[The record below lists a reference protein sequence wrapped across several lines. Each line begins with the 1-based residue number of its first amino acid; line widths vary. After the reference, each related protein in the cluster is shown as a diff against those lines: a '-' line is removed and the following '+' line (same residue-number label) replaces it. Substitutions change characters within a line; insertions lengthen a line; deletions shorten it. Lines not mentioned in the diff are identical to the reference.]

1 MTYLH
6 RLLNIR
12 EGEGKP
18 VVLLFTYF
26 FFFGATLT
34 VSKTARD
41 VYFLNRFDISYLPLM
56 FLGAACAVALTVVVY
71 NFLAKRLDLIP
82 GIALSGLIFALTLML
97 IQSHLEGGFIPFLYI
112 WIEVITAVI
121 SVQFWVAAGMVFNS
135 RQAKRLFGIILAGS
149 PVARIVIGASIPS
162 FVNRFGSAY
171 LLTLAAG
178 FVLCCVLMAWL
189 IRPYLVRGA
198 PEKPTLEKRS
208 KRSSKAGFFDG
219 YMRMIALAV
228 GAAAVTTVIVEYQ
241 FLILSNQFFPI
252 EQDLASFFGIFYAL
266 TGAISL
272 ITQVFLTGWILT
284 RFGILPAMLALPA
297 GLGIGSLAVLINPLF
312 YSSLIT
318 RISEQITKFTLNK
331 TSHELLWV
339 PVAPDG
345 KQNRK
350 LMIEGTIRTGLQ
362 GLTGVLIYVL
372 LTAWHLPYPV
382 LLRILSF
389 FALIAIGIWVLIAY
403 RLKREYVSSLM
414 LAIEKRRLNFEQ
426 MRLDTTDSDIIA
438 IIERALDSNEEAQQ
452 IFALELIENLSLT
465 PWRNTLNRLFWGAS
479 PLVQKKVL
487 SMTAEEPEI
496 VSNAE
501 IREKIEEQG
510 PLTKDALIVAGKR
523 HMTEMLPS
531 LRDMLEEGREGE
543 PEVKTAA
550 AVAILI
556 MDEEFCDIARST
568 LGELLKSEDETLK
581 IVVLQMLLFIPTLL
595 TDAELRECLES
606 DSIRIRMETLKIAHH
621 RRDENLIPTVIDCL
635 SCPQLRT
642 DARGLLK
649 TYPAEKVIA
658 AMDRACYLPETS
670 TDHQIEIIRTLK
682 VYPDLNSIFCLV
694 SLFRESPIRIQA
706 ETVDTLLEIA
716 RQNPLPES
724 VLNQFQREG
733 AKVAREIYGNY
744 QLLSGIEKTSESLLL
759 RDLFKNEIR
768 KLAVILFKLLVLRA
782 PETPVETYLI
792 YVQSGDTSKIPDLL
806 EVLENILPKNE
817 SGWMIPLIQ
826 PMSIKD
832 RFLAGLRYF
841 QDLPNDLEAKLLQW
855 IRSRNEWS
863 SGVALDYAL
872 SQGLVSVL
880 EGVDWMSFPDDRLQS
895 EIIGRDVA
903 REKSVLSELPGFPE
917 ARFREAK
924 KESNMLST
932 LEKTIILKGTVLFK
946 GISGEELF
954 HVAQAMEEERLDKD
968 SVLFRK
974 GEVGDCLYVI
984 VSGEILIH
992 IDDLEVRR
1000 HLKGDYFGEMALL
1013 DGRPRSASA
1022 TAIDETLLLKIN
1034 RENFYD
1040 IMMSRHDVLK
1050 GVLKMMTER
1059 IRELTERYAQVP

>member
-1 MTYLH
+1 MKHLQ

-41 VYFLNRFDISYLPLM
+41 AYFLNRFDISYLPLM
-56 FLGAACAVALTVVVY
+56 FLAAACAVALTVAVY

-82 GIALSGLIFALTLML
+82 GIALSGFAFILSLVL
-97 IQSHLEGGFIPFLYI
+97 IQSHLEGGVIPFLYI
-112 WIEVITAVI
+112 WVDVITTVI

-135 RQAKRLFGIILAGS
+135 RQAKRIFGIILAGS

-189 IRPYLVRGA
+189 IRPYLVRGVSG
-198 PEKPTLEKRS
+198 KPRKKKRS
-208 KRSSKAGFFDG
+208 DKAGFFDG

-241 FLILSNQFFPI
+241 FLILSNRFFPM

-272 ITQVFLTGWILT
+272 FAQVFLTGWILT
-284 RFGILPAMLALPA
+284 RFGVLPAMLALPA
-297 GLGIGSLAVLINPLF
+297 GLGIGSLALLINPLF

-318 RISEQITKFTLNK
+318 KILEQITKFTVNK
-331 TSHELLWV
+331 TSLELLWV

-350 LMIEGTIRTGLQ
+350 LLIEGTIKTGLQ

-382 LLRILSF
+382 LLRVLSF
-389 FALIAIGIWVLIAY
+389 IALMAIGIWVLGAY
-403 RLKREYVSSLM
+403 RLKKEYVSSLM
-414 LAIEKRRLNFEQ
+414 LAIEKRRLDFER
-426 MRLDTTDSDIIA
+426 MRLDTADSDIIA
-438 IIERALDSNEEAQQ
+438 TIERALDSNEEAQQ
-452 IFALELIENLSLT
+452 VFALELIENLSLA
-465 PWRNTLNRLFWGAS
+465 PWRDTLNRLFWEAS
-479 PLVQKKVL
+479 PLVQGKVL
-487 SMTAEEPEI
+487 NMTAEEPEI

-501 IREKIEEQG
+501 IRAKIEEQG

-531 LRDMLEEGREGE
+531 LREMLEDEQVAKAEIRA
-543 PEVKTAA
+543 AA

-556 MDEEFCDIARST
+556 MDREFCDVARST
-568 LGELLKSEDETLK
+568 LGGLLKSEDETLR

-595 TDAELRECLES
+595 TDAQLRECLES

-621 RRDENLIPTVIDCL
+621 RKDEDLIPSVIDCL

-670 TDHQIEIIRTLK
+670 TDHQIEIIRTLR
-682 VYPDLNSIFCLV
+682 VYPDLNSIHCLV
-694 SLFRESPIRIQA
+694 SLFNESSTPIQA
-706 ETVDTLLEIA
+706 EAVDTLLEIA
-716 RQNPLPES
+716 RQNPLPAS

-733 AKVAREIYGNY
+733 SKLAREIYEDY
-744 QLLSGIEKTSESLLL
+744 QLLSRIDKTSETLLL

-768 KLAVILFKLLVLRA
+768 RLVRILFKLLVMRA

-792 YVQSGDTSKIPDLL
+792 YVQSGDMSKIPDLL

-817 SGWMIPLIQ
+817 SGWMIPLIS

-832 RFLAGLRYF
+832 RYLAGRRYF
-841 QDLPNDLEAKLLQW
+841 RDLPNDLNTRLLRW
-855 IRSRNEWS
+855 IQSPNEWF

-872 SQGLVSVL
+872 SQDLVTLL
-880 EGVDWMSFPDDRLQS
+880 EEVDWTSFSDGGLQS
-895 EIIGRDVA
+895 EIIGRDIML
-903 REKSVLSELPGFPE
+903 KKGVLSKLPGFPE
-917 ARFREAK
+917 ARFRDAQ

-932 LEKTIILKGTVLFK
+932 LEKTIILKGTALFK

-954 HVAQAMEEERLDKD
+954 HVAQAMEEERLDKG
-968 SVLFRK
+968 SVFFRK
-974 GEVGDCLYVI
+974 GDVGDCLYVI

-992 IDDLEVRR
+992 VDDLEVRR
-1000 HLKGDYFGEMALL
+1000 HVKGDYFGEMALL

-1022 TAIDETLLLKIN
+1022 TAVDETLLLKIS
-1034 RENFYD
+1034 REDFYD
-1040 IMMSRHDVLK
+1040 IMMSRHDVLQ

-1059 IRELTERYAQVP
+1059 IRELTERYAHAP

>member
-1 MTYLH
+1 MKHLQ

-18 VVLLFTYF
+18 VALLFTYF

-41 VYFLNRFDISYLPLM
+41 AYFLNRFDISYLPLM
-56 FLGAACAVALTVVVY
+56 FLAAACAVALTVAVY
-71 NFLAKRLDLIP
+71 NFLAKRLGLIP
-82 GIALSGLIFALTLML
+82 GIGLSGFIFALSLIL
-97 IQSHLEGGFIPFLYI
+97 IQSHLEGGVIPFLYI
-112 WIEVITAVI
+112 WVDVITTVI

-135 RQAKRLFGIILAGS
+135 RQAKRIFGIILAGS

-171 LLTLAAG
+171 LLSLAAG
-178 FVLCCVLMAWL
+178 FILCCVLMAWL
-189 IRPYLVRGA
+189 VRPYLVRGVSG
-198 PEKPTLEKRS
+198 KPRKEKRS
-208 KRSSKAGFFDG
+208 DKAGFFDG

-241 FLILSNQFFPI
+241 FLILSNRFFPM

-272 ITQVFLTGWILT
+272 FAQIFLTGWILT
-284 RFGILPAMLALPA
+284 RFGVLPAMLALPA
-297 GLGIGSLAVLINPLF
+297 GLGIGSLALLINPLF

-318 RISEQITKFTLNK
+318 KILEQITKFTVNK
-331 TSHELLWV
+331 TSLELLWV

-350 LMIEGTIRTGLQ
+350 LLIEGTIKTGLQ

-382 LLRILSF
+382 LLRVLSF
-389 FALIAIGIWVLIAY
+389 VALMAIGIWVLGAY
-403 RLKREYVSSLM
+403 RLKKEYVSSLM
-414 LAIEKRRLNFEQ
+414 LAIEKRRLDFER
-426 MRLDTTDSDIIA
+426 MRLDTADSDIIA
-438 IIERALDSNEEAQQ
+438 TIERALDSNEEAQQ
-452 IFALELIENLSLT
+452 VFALELIEDLSLA
-465 PWRNTLNRLFWGAS
+465 PWRDTLNRLFWEAS
-479 PLVQKKVL
+479 PLVQGKVL
-487 SMTAEEPEI
+487 SMTGEELEI

-501 IREKIEEQG
+501 IRAKIEERG

-531 LRDMLEEGREGE
+531 LRDMLEDEQVEEAEIR
-543 PEVKTAA
+543 AA
-550 AVAILI
+550 AAIAILI
-556 MDEEFCDIARST
+556 MDREFCDVARST

-581 IVVLQMLLFIPTLL
+581 ILVLQMLLFIPTLL
-595 TDAELRECLES
+595 TDAQLRECLES

-621 RRDENLIPTVIDCL
+621 RKDADLIPSVIDCL

-670 TDHQIEIIRTLK
+670 TNHQIEIIRTLR
-682 VYPDLNSIFCLV
+682 VYPDLNAIHCLV
-694 SLFRESPIRIQA
+694 SLFNESSTPIQA
-706 ETVDTLLEIA
+706 ETVNTLLEIA
-716 RQNPLPES
+716 RQNPLPAS
-724 VLNQFQREG
+724 VLNRFQREG
-733 AKVAREIYGNY
+733 SKLARVIYEDY
-744 QLLSGIEKTSESLLL
+744 QLLSRIDKTPENLLL
-759 RDLFKNEIR
+759 RDLLKNEIR
-768 KLAVILFKLLVLRA
+768 RLVEILFKLLVMRA

-792 YVQSGDTSKIPDLL
+792 YVQSGDMSKIPDLL

-817 SGWMIPLIQ
+817 SGWMIPLIS

-832 RFLAGLRYF
+832 RFLAGRRYF
-841 QDLPNDLEAKLLQW
+841 RDLPDDLNTKLLQW
-855 IRSRNEWS
+855 IQSTNEWS
-863 SGVALDYAL
+863 STVALDYAL
-872 SQGLVSVL
+872 SQGLVAVL
-880 EGVDWMSFPDDRLQS
+880 EEVDWTSFSDDGLHS

-903 REKSVLSELPGFPE
+903 REKGLLSELPGFPE
-917 ARFREAK
+917 ARFRDVQ

-932 LEKTIILKGTVLFK
+932 LEKTIILKGTALFK

-954 HVAQAMEEERLDKD
+954 HVAQAMEEERLDRG

-974 GEVGDCLYVI
+974 GDVGDCLYVI

-1000 HLKGDYFGEMALL
+1000 HNKGDYFGEMALL

-1022 TAIDETLLLKIN
+1022 TAMDETLLLKIN

-1040 IMMSRHDVLK
+1040 IMMSRHDVLQ

-1059 IRELTERYAQVP
+1059 IRELTERYAHAP